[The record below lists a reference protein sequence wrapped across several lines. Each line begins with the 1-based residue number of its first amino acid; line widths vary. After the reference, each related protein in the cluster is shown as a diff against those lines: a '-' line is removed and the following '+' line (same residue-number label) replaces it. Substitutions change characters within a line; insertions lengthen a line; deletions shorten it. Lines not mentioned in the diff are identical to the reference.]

1 MDCHS
6 PALCVTC
13 LCGLT
18 HLLPRDTDLI
28 HLRVASTHFACVWP
42 QVMNLTGLAIFGHHH
57 HGVACEHAHGHS
69 HGHSEA
75 EEKGHGAAGVR
86 ARGYSQVCTPTEE
99 GYLQT
104 GRTEGT

>member
-1 MDCHS
+1 MCDLFVWTHPS
-6 PALCVTC
+6 PPTGYRSDPFA
-13 LCGLT
+13 CGID
-18 HLLPRDTDLI
+18 PFG
-28 HLRVASTHFACVWP
+28 VCVWP